1 MADYWKTIDTIL
13 MGRKTWSVSAGPGG
27 VKSRRQG
34 RRKQRKRKRKN
45 QTMRTYVFSR
55 TLRQISA
62 PGVTLVT
69 TDAANFVRSLKQLP
83 GKGICLMGGGEFARS
98 LFEADLVDEV
108 GFNIHPI
115 LLGSG
120 IPAFLDPGHTIKL
133 ELTESRVIDGGCV
146 LTNSRA
152 KH

>member
-1 MADYWKTIDTIL
+1 MAEPKDVQQVMADYWKTIDTIL

-27 VKSRRQG
+27 GEEPPAEPPRAAKD
-34 RRKQRKRKRKN
+34 
-45 QTMRTYVFSR
+45 
-55 TLRQISA
+55 
-62 PGVTLVT
+62 VTLVT
-69 TDAANFVRSLKQLP
+69 TDAAEFVRNLKQQP

-120 IPAFLDPGHTIKL
+120 IPAFLDPGHTIRL
-133 ELTESRVIDGGCV
+133 ELKESRVIDGGCV
-146 LTNSRA
+146 LANYKVRR
-152 KH
+152 